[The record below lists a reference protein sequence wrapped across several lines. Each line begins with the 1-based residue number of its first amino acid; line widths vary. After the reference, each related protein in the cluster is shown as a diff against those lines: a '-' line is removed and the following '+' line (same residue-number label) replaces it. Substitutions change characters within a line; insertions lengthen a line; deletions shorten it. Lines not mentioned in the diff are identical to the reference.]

1 MDKKK
6 ADSFFNIISHQQ
18 DADKTCLHN
27 KDPNKPKYHILF
39 NLDNIYETIRKYHA
53 NRKRQILIVFYGMIT
68 DILSN
73 KNLNPVETELFIRV
87 RKLNISLVFL
97 LKSYFTVPKNI
108 RLNYIRHFIM
118 KIPNKAELQQTAVNL
133 SSDIDFNPNQNGWG

>member
-1 MDKKK
+1 M
-6 ADSFFNIISHQQ
+6 
-18 DADKTCLHN
+18 
-27 KDPNKPKYHILF
+27 
-39 NLDNIYETIRKYHA
+39 
-53 NRKRQILIVFYGMIT
+53 IVFYGMIT

-108 RLNYIRHFIM
+108 RLNYIRHSIM
-118 KIPNKAELQQTAVNL
+118 KIPNKEELQQTAVNL

>member
-1 MDKKK
+1 
-6 ADSFFNIISHQQ
+6 
-18 DADKTCLHN
+18 
-27 KDPNKPKYHILF
+27 
-39 NLDNIYETIRKYHA
+39 
-53 NRKRQILIVFYGMIT
+53 MIT

-118 KIPNKAELQQTAVNL
+118 KIPNKAELQQTVVNL